1 MTTKTVELKDQ
12 GFAGASC
19 NQLLRHIYVE
29 WMNNYLTVE
38 LFAEHNE
45 LTVVDAQVLLD
56 LGRSAMKRNDREE
69 VTA

>member
-19 NQLLRHIYVE
+19 NELLRHVYVE

-38 LFAEHNE
+38 LFAEHHE
-45 LTVVDAQVLLD
+45 MTVKDAQVLLD